1 MAFNFEPFG
10 MICFAFF
17 YGLIGYVDFVYIF
30 YIVPYSYFSIIP
42 YVSLIGIYQIC
53 LFMIIWSH
61 LMCVFSDAGRIDRQ
75 RRSRRG
81 RQQQQQQHCRQTSV
95 KRLPSDHQSF
105 PVVTTMTNDCSID
118 LVVNGDHNHQQQ
130 QQQQS
135 QNFDIIDPTSIDFNG
150 QMYPVAEN
158 FENIQPNYMYELDWT
173 YCKHCHHYRPPGAHH
188 CHICRH
194 CILRMDHHCPWIN
207 NCVGQYNQKYF
218 LQFTSY
224 AFIGCLYTVGS
235 IIFSLIL
242 MPPGIPIRIVH
253 IGLITLAS
261 FVLGIFSIAVFF
273 DQLQNIFNNNSS
285 SGNGINYRDYYA
297 SRRMDNNFDNNTATT
312 RMTSLQPIS
321 KNRSIILREM
331 FGNIPKILWL
341 LPYPFKSSTM
351 AMTTVTNS

>member
-1 MAFNFEPFG
+1 
-10 MICFAFF
+10 
-17 YGLIGYVDFVYIF
+17 
-30 YIVPYSYFSIIP
+30 
-42 YVSLIGIYQIC
+42 
-53 LFMIIWSH
+53 MIIWSH

-135 QNFDIIDPTSIDFNG
+135 QNFGEIDCKFSREQKNVLIIKFAIFCSLLSDIIDPTSIDFNG

-224 AFIGCLYTVGS
+224 ACKYRGCCCFIFDSFNMIFFLFELNSHWLSLYSWIDHFFINTNVS
-235 IIFSLIL
+235 WYSNSNVCFFFN
-242 MPPGIPIRIVH
+242 
-253 IGLITLAS
+253 
-261 FVLGIFSIAVFF
+261 FVLKCFKCSSFTNTHIISIVYT
-273 DQLQNIFNNNSS
+273 L
-285 SGNGINYRDYYA
+285 
-297 SRRMDNNFDNNTATT
+297 
-312 RMTSLQPIS
+312 
-321 KNRSIILREM
+321 
-331 FGNIPKILWL
+331 
-341 LPYPFKSSTM
+341 
-351 AMTTVTNS
+351 V